1 MISERSKP
9 TRTELKRIS
18 ETLDLSRIGHNLLEE
33 KNEAL
38 ILEYFKMSKDS
49 RQKKETMQKKMAEAF
64 DTLKIAQSTLGH
76 IETRYLGASVSE
88 AKKTEMTKKKI
99 MGVNLL
105 KIDAPDY
112 SRDILE
118 RGYNITDSDST
129 LDSAASLFEDALPHV
144 LKIGE
149 IDSNSKILKTEIANT
164 RRKVTALEDYIIPN
178 LNSNKKMIISKLDER
193 AREDFTRTKIVK
205 RKIR

>member
-18 ETLDLSRIGHNLLEE
+18 ETLDLSRTGHNLLEE

-38 ILEYFKMSKDS
+38 ILEYFSMSKDS
-49 RQKKETMQKKMAEAF
+49 DRKRETMQKKMTEAF
-64 DTLKIAQSTLGH
+64 DTLKDAQGQLGH
-76 IETRYLGASVSE
+76 IETRYLGASVQKSKE
-88 AKKTEMTKKKI
+88 AEINEKKI

-105 KIDAPDY
+105 KINTPDY
-112 SRDILE
+112 SRNILE
-118 RGYNITDSDST
+118 RGYNITDSDAT
-129 LDSAASLFEDALPHV
+129 LDGAATLFEDTLPLI
-144 LKIGE
+144 LKVGE
-149 IDSNSKILKTEIANT
+149 IDSNSRILKKEIAKT

-178 LNSNKKMIISKLDER
+178 LNRDKRMIISKLNER